1 MRDDKIDAPQNLNF
15 VRGCRDG
22 ACKVYDFDD
31 GARNGGNSCTS
42 VMIIAVRVNWIVCAL
57 LSLALGACSSNSHTE
72 QKAVQSAPQDTAAS
86 VTARPA
92 VPVVAPDTRPVIV
105 AFGDSLTAGYGVPP
119 GKSYPD
125 DLQRLLDAA
134 GYHYHVVNL
143 GVSGDTTS
151 DGVQRLPDVLAA
163 KPVIVILEFGG
174 NDGLRGLPV
183 STSRA
188 NQTAMIETLQR
199 AGIRIL
205 LAGMTLPR
213 NYGPDY
219 IHSFEQMYVDL
230 AKQFH
235 IARIPFLLD
244 GVGGH
249 PDLTQSDGIHPT
261 ARGCEIVAANVMKY
275 LAPMLKK

>member
-1 MRDDKIDAPQNLNF
+1 
-15 VRGCRDG
+15 
-22 ACKVYDFDD
+22 
-31 GARNGGNSCTS
+31 
-42 VMIIAVRVNWIVCAL
+42 MIIAVSANWIVAAL
-57 LSLALGACSSNSHTE
+57 LSLTLCACTNSKKQPVPAATP
-72 QKAVQSAPQDTAAS
+72 VSDSAP
-86 VTARPA
+86 PA
-92 VPVVAPDTRPVIV
+92 VPDPRPVIV

-134 GYHYHVVNL
+134 GYKYHVVNL

-163 KPVIVILEFGG
+163 KPEIVILEFGG
-174 NDGLRGLPV
+174 NDGLRGLPL

-188 NQTAMIETLQR
+188 NQITMIQTLQR
-199 AGIRIL
+199 ADIRIL

-213 NYGPDY
+213 NYGSDY
-219 IHSFEQMYVDL
+219 IRSFESIYTDL

-235 IARIPFLLD
+235 LALIPFLLE

-249 PDLTQSDGIHPT
+249 PELTQPDGIHPT
-261 ARGCEIVAANVMKY
+261 APGCEIVASNVMRY
-275 LAPMLKK
+275 LKPMLRK